1 MAIIING
8 KELAAKVRANLKIE
22 VDGLKEKGIFPKLA
36 VIMVGNDSAS
46 AVYVRNKSKA
56 CNEIGVE
63 FEEFLLPENTTR
75 EELLNLIEELNN
87 RKDVNGILLQ
97 SPIPKHLDIREAFNA
112 IDYKKDVDGFNTKNI
127 GKLALNQEAILPCT
141 VRGIITILDRI
152 GTSYSGKNV
161 VVIGRSKIVGKPIA
175 YALLNRN
182 CTVTVCHSKTQSIE
196 KFTKDADILIVAA
209 GVPGIINGE
218 MVKPGSIVIDVGIN
232 RCNSKII
239 GDVVTGEVA
248 KVASYV
254 TSVPGGVGLT
264 TVLSLAQNLVE
275 ICESRVSFVKN

>member
-1 MAIIING
+1 MIIDV
-8 KELAAKVRANLKIE
+8 KEIVEKE
-22 VDGLKEKGIFPKLA
+22 VEALLPRVSFVKKQGVIPKLA
-36 VIMVGNDSAS
+36 VIMSSNNQASKIYVKNKRKMCEKVGILQEE
-46 AVYVRNKSKA
+46 YIIKA
-56 CNEIGVE
+56 ED
-63 FEEFLLPENTTR
+63 TTR
-75 EELLNLIEELNN
+75 DVVELVEKLNQDESIQGILVQLPLDESLDEEMILQTIEE
-87 RKDVNGILLQ
+87 
-97 SPIPKHLDIREAFNA
+97 
-112 IDYKKDVDGFNTKNI
+112 KKDVDGFNTRNI

-161 VVIGRSKIVGKPIA
+161 VVIGRSKIVGKPIS

-239 GDVVTGEVA
+239 GDVVTDEVA
-248 KVASYV
+248 KVSSYV

>member
-1 MAIIING
+1 MIIDV
-8 KELAAKVRANLKIE
+8 KEIVEKE
-22 VDGLKEKGIFPKLA
+22 VEALLPRVSFVKKQGVIPKLA
-36 VIMVGNDSAS
+36 VIMSINNQASKIYVKNKRKMCEKVGILQEE
-46 AVYVRNKSKA
+46 YIIKA
-56 CNEIGVE
+56 ED
-63 FEEFLLPENTTR
+63 TTR
-75 EELLNLIEELNN
+75 DVVELVEKLNQDESIQGILVQLPLDESLDEEMILQTIEE
-87 RKDVNGILLQ
+87 
-97 SPIPKHLDIREAFNA
+97 
-112 IDYKKDVDGFNTKNI
+112 KKDVDGFNTKNI

-161 VVIGRSKIVGKPIA
+161 VVIGRSKIVGKPIS

-239 GDVVTGEVA
+239 GDVVTDEVA

>member
-1 MAIIING
+1 MIIDV
-8 KELAAKVRANLKIE
+8 KEIVEKE
-22 VDGLKEKGIFPKLA
+22 VEALLPRVSFIKKQGVIPKLA
-36 VIMVGNDSAS
+36 VIMSNTNQASKIYVKNKRKMCEKVGILQEE
-46 AVYVRNKSKA
+46 YIIKA
-56 CNEIGVE
+56 ED
-63 FEEFLLPENTTR
+63 TTR
-75 EELLNLIEELNN
+75 DVVELVEKLNQDESIQGILVQLPLDEGLNEEMILQTIEE
-87 RKDVNGILLQ
+87 
-97 SPIPKHLDIREAFNA
+97 
-112 IDYKKDVDGFNTKNI
+112 KKDVDGFNTKNI

-152 GTSYSGKNV
+152 GNSYSGKNA
-161 VVIGRSKIVGKPIA
+161 VVIGRSKIVGKPIS

-209 GVPGIINGE
+209 GVPGLINGE
-218 MVKPGSIVIDVGIN
+218 MVKPGSTVIDVGIN

-239 GDVVTGEVA
+239 GDVVTDEVA
-248 KVASYV
+248 NVASYV

-264 TVLSLAQNLVE
+264 TVLSLVQNLVE

>member
-1 MAIIING
+1 MIIDV
-8 KELAAKVRANLKIE
+8 KEIVEKE
-22 VDGLKEKGIFPKLA
+22 VEALLPRVSFVKKQGVIPKLA
-36 VIMVGNDSAS
+36 VIMSINNQASKIYVKNKRKMCEKVGILQEE
-46 AVYVRNKSKA
+46 YIIKA
-56 CNEIGVE
+56 ED
-63 FEEFLLPENTTR
+63 TTR
-75 EELLNLIEELNN
+75 DVVELVEKLNKDESIQGILVQLPLDESLDEEMILQTIEE
-87 RKDVNGILLQ
+87 
-97 SPIPKHLDIREAFNA
+97 
-112 IDYKKDVDGFNTKNI
+112 KKDVDGFNTKNI

-161 VVIGRSKIVGKPIA
+161 VVIGRSKIVGKPIS

-239 GDVVTGEVA
+239 GDVVTDEVA

>member
-1 MAIIING
+1 MIIDV
-8 KELAAKVRANLKIE
+8 KEIVEKE
-22 VDGLKEKGIFPKLA
+22 VEALLPRVSFVKKQGVIPKLA
-36 VIMVGNDSAS
+36 VIMSINNQSSKIYVKNKRKMCEKVGILQEE
-46 AVYVRNKSKA
+46 YIIKA
-56 CNEIGVE
+56 ED
-63 FEEFLLPENTTR
+63 TTR
-75 EELLNLIEELNN
+75 DVVELVEKLNQDESIQGILVQLPLDESLDEEMILQTIEE
-87 RKDVNGILLQ
+87 
-97 SPIPKHLDIREAFNA
+97 
-112 IDYKKDVDGFNTKNI
+112 KKDVDGFNTRNI

-161 VVIGRSKIVGKPIA
+161 VVIGRSKIVGKPIS

-239 GDVVTGEVA
+239 GDVVTDEVA
-248 KVASYV
+248 KVSSYV

>member
-1 MAIIING
+1 MIIDV
-8 KELAAKVRANLKIE
+8 KEIVEKE
-22 VDGLKEKGIFPKLA
+22 VEALLPRVSFVKKQGVIPKLA
-36 VIMVGNDSAS
+36 VIMSINNQASKIYVKNKRKMCEKVGILQEE
-46 AVYVRNKSKA
+46 YIIKA
-56 CNEIGVE
+56 ED
-63 FEEFLLPENTTR
+63 TTR
-75 EELLNLIEELNN
+75 DVVELLEKLNQDESIQGILVQLPLDESLDEEMILQTIEE
-87 RKDVNGILLQ
+87 
-97 SPIPKHLDIREAFNA
+97 
-112 IDYKKDVDGFNTKNI
+112 KKDVDGFNTRNI

-161 VVIGRSKIVGKPIA
+161 VVIGRSKIVGKPIS

-239 GDVVTGEVA
+239 GDVVTDEVA
-248 KVASYV
+248 KVSSYV

>member
-1 MAIIING
+1 MIIDV
-8 KELAAKVRANLKIE
+8 KEIVEKE
-22 VDGLKEKGIFPKLA
+22 VEALLPRVSFVKKQGVIPKLA
-36 VIMVGNDSAS
+36 VIMSINNQASKIYVKNKRKMCEKVGILQEE
-46 AVYVRNKSKA
+46 YIIKA
-56 CNEIGVE
+56 ED
-63 FEEFLLPENTTR
+63 TTR
-75 EELLNLIEELNN
+75 DVVELVEKLNQDESIQGILVQLPLDESLDEEMILQTIEE
-87 RKDVNGILLQ
+87 
-97 SPIPKHLDIREAFNA
+97 
-112 IDYKKDVDGFNTKNI
+112 KKDVDGFNTRNI

-161 VVIGRSKIVGKPIA
+161 VVICRSKIVGKPIS

-239 GDVVTGEVA
+239 GDVVTDEVA
-248 KVASYV
+248 KVSSYV

>member
-1 MAIIING
+1 MIIDV
-8 KELAAKVRANLKIE
+8 KEIVEKE
-22 VDGLKEKGIFPKLA
+22 VEALLPRVSFVKKQGVIPKLA
-36 VIMVGNDSAS
+36 VIMSINNQASKIYVKNKRKMCEKVGILQEE
-46 AVYVRNKSKA
+46 YIIKA
-56 CNEIGVE
+56 ED
-63 FEEFLLPENTTR
+63 TTR
-75 EELLNLIEELNN
+75 DVVELVEKLNQDESIQGILVQLPLDESLDEEMILQTIEE
-87 RKDVNGILLQ
+87 
-97 SPIPKHLDIREAFNA
+97 
-112 IDYKKDVDGFNTKNI
+112 KKDVDGFNTKNI

-161 VVIGRSKIVGKPIA
+161 VVIGRSKIVGKPIS

-232 RCNSKII
+232 RCNSKIS
-239 GDVVTGEVA
+239 GDVVTDEVA

>member
-1 MAIIING
+1 MIIDV
-8 KELAAKVRANLKIE
+8 KEIVEKE
-22 VDGLKEKGIFPKLA
+22 VEALLPRVSFIKKQGVIPKLA
-36 VIMVGNDSAS
+36 VIMSNTNQASKIYVKNKRKMCEKVGILQEE
-46 AVYVRNKSKA
+46 YIIKA
-56 CNEIGVE
+56 ED
-63 FEEFLLPENTTR
+63 TTR
-75 EELLNLIEELNN
+75 DVVELVEKLNQDESIQGILVQLPLDEGLNEEMILQTIEE
-87 RKDVNGILLQ
+87 
-97 SPIPKHLDIREAFNA
+97 
-112 IDYKKDVDGFNTKNI
+112 KKDVDGFNTKNI
-127 GKLALNQEAILPCT
+127 GKLALNQEDILPCT
-141 VRGIITILDRI
+141 VRGIFTILDII

-161 VVIGRSKIVGKPIA
+161 VVIGRSKIVGKPIS

-239 GDVVTGEVA
+239 GDVVTDEVA

>member
-1 MAIIING
+1 MIIDV
-8 KELAAKVRANLKIE
+8 KEIVEKE
-22 VDGLKEKGIFPKLA
+22 VEALLPRVSFVKNQGVIPKLA
-36 VIMVGNDSAS
+36 VIMSDNNQASKIYVKNKRKMCEKVGILQEE
-46 AVYVRNKSKA
+46 YIIKA
-56 CNEIGVE
+56 ED
-63 FEEFLLPENTTR
+63 TTR
-75 EELLNLIEELNN
+75 DVVELVEKLNQDESIQGILVQLPLDESLDEEMILQTIEE
-87 RKDVNGILLQ
+87 
-97 SPIPKHLDIREAFNA
+97 
-112 IDYKKDVDGFNTKNI
+112 KKDVDGFNTKNI
-127 GKLALNQEAILPCT
+127 GKLALNQDAILPCT

-161 VVIGRSKIVGKPIA
+161 VVIGRSKIVGKPIS

-239 GDVVTGEVA
+239 GDVVTDEVA

>member
-1 MAIIING
+1 MIIDV
-8 KELAAKVRANLKIE
+8 KEIVEKE
-22 VDGLKEKGIFPKLA
+22 VEALLPRVSFVKKQGVIPKLA
-36 VIMVGNDSAS
+36 VIMSINNQASKIYVKNKRKMCEKVG
-46 AVYVRNKSKA
+46 
-56 CNEIGVE
+56 ILQ
-63 FEEFLLPENTTR
+63 EEYIINAEDTTR
-75 EELLNLIEELNN
+75 DVVELVEKLNQDESIQGILVQLPLDESLDEEMILQTIEE
-87 RKDVNGILLQ
+87 
-97 SPIPKHLDIREAFNA
+97 
-112 IDYKKDVDGFNTKNI
+112 KKDVDGFNTKNI

-161 VVIGRSKIVGKPIA
+161 VVIGRSKIVGKPIS

-239 GDVVTGEVA
+239 GDVVTDEVA

>member
-1 MAIIING
+1 MIIDV
-8 KELAAKVRANLKIE
+8 KEIVEKE
-22 VDGLKEKGIFPKLA
+22 VEALLPRVSFVKKQGVIPKLA
-36 VIMVGNDSAS
+36 VIMSINNQASKIYVKNKRKMCEKVGILQEE
-46 AVYVRNKSKA
+46 YIIKA
-56 CNEIGVE
+56 ED
-63 FEEFLLPENTTR
+63 TTR
-75 EELLNLIEELNN
+75 DVVELVEKLNQDESIQGILVQLPLDESLDEEMILQTIEE
-87 RKDVNGILLQ
+87 
-97 SPIPKHLDIREAFNA
+97 
-112 IDYKKDVDGFNTKNI
+112 KKDVDGFNTKNI

-161 VVIGRSKIVGKPIA
+161 VVIGRSKIVGKPIS

-239 GDVVTGEVA
+239 GDVVTDEVA

-275 ICESRVSFVKN
+275 ICESRISFVKN

>member
-1 MAIIING
+1 MIIDV
-8 KELAAKVRANLKIE
+8 KEIVEKE
-22 VDGLKEKGIFPKLA
+22 VEALLPRVSFVKKQGVIPKLA
-36 VIMVGNDSAS
+36 VIMSINNQASKIYVKNKRKMCEKVGILQEE
-46 AVYVRNKSKA
+46 YIIKA
-56 CNEIGVE
+56 ED
-63 FEEFLLPENTTR
+63 TTR
-75 EELLNLIEELNN
+75 DVVELVEKLNQDESIQGILVQLPLDESLDEEMILQTIEE
-87 RKDVNGILLQ
+87 
-97 SPIPKHLDIREAFNA
+97 
-112 IDYKKDVDGFNTKNI
+112 KKDVDGFNTKNI

-161 VVIGRSKIVGKPIA
+161 VVIGRSKIVGKPIS

-239 GDVVTGEVA
+239 GDVVTDEVA

-264 TVLSLAQNLVE
+264 TVMSLAQNLVE

>member
-1 MAIIING
+1 MIIDV
-8 KELAAKVRANLKIE
+8 KEIVEKE
-22 VDGLKEKGIFPKLA
+22 VEALLPRVSFVKKQGVIPKLA
-36 VIMVGNDSAS
+36 VIMSINNQASKIYVKNKRKMCEKVGILQEE
-46 AVYVRNKSKA
+46 YIIKA
-56 CNEIGVE
+56 ED
-63 FEEFLLPENTTR
+63 TTR
-75 EELLNLIEELNN
+75 DVVELVEKLNQDESIQGILVQLPLDESLDEEMILQTIEE
-87 RKDVNGILLQ
+87 
-97 SPIPKHLDIREAFNA
+97 
-112 IDYKKDVDGFNTKNI
+112 KKDVDGFNTRNI

-161 VVIGRSKIVGKPIA
+161 VVIGRSKIVGKPIS

-239 GDVVTGEVA
+239 GDVVTDEVA
-248 KVASYV
+248 KVSSYV

-264 TVLSLAQNLVE
+264 TVLSLAQNLIE

>member
-1 MAIIING
+1 MIIDV
-8 KELAAKVRANLKIE
+8 KEIVEKE
-22 VDGLKEKGIFPKLA
+22 VEALLPRVSFIKKQGVIPKLA
-36 VIMVGNDSAS
+36 VIMSNTNQASKIYVKNKRKMCEKVGILQEE
-46 AVYVRNKSKA
+46 YIIKA
-56 CNEIGVE
+56 ED
-63 FEEFLLPENTTR
+63 TTR
-75 EELLNLIEELNN
+75 DVVELVEKLNQDESIQGILVQLPLDEGLNEEMILQTIEE
-87 RKDVNGILLQ
+87 
-97 SPIPKHLDIREAFNA
+97 
-112 IDYKKDVDGFNTKNI
+112 KKDVDGFNTKNI

-152 GTSYSGKNV
+152 GTSYSGKNA
-161 VVIGRSKIVGKPIA
+161 VVIGRSKIVGKPIS

-209 GVPGIINGE
+209 GVPGLINGE
-218 MVKPGSIVIDVGIN
+218 MVKPGSTVIDVGIN

-239 GDVVTGEVA
+239 GDVVTDEVA
-248 KVASYV
+248 NVASYV

-264 TVLSLAQNLVE
+264 TVLSLVQNLVE

>member
-1 MAIIING
+1 MIIDV
-8 KELAAKVRANLKIE
+8 KEIVEKE
-22 VDGLKEKGIFPKLA
+22 VEALLPRVSFVKKQGVIPKLA
-36 VIMVGNDSAS
+36 VIMSINNQASKIYVKNKRKMCEKVGILQEE
-46 AVYVRNKSKA
+46 YIIKA
-56 CNEIGVE
+56 ED
-63 FEEFLLPENTTR
+63 TTR
-75 EELLNLIEELNN
+75 DVVELVEKLNQDESIQGILVQLPLDESLDEEMILQTIEE
-87 RKDVNGILLQ
+87 
-97 SPIPKHLDIREAFNA
+97 
-112 IDYKKDVDGFNTKNI
+112 KKDVDGFNTRNI

-161 VVIGRSKIVGKPIA
+161 VVIGRSKIVGKPIS

-239 GDVVTGEVA
+239 GDVVTDEVA

>member
-1 MAIIING
+1 MIIDV
-8 KELAAKVRANLKIE
+8 KEIVEKE
-22 VDGLKEKGIFPKLA
+22 VEALLPRVSFVKKQGVIPKLA
-36 VIMVGNDSAS
+36 VIMSINNQASKIYVKNKRKMCEKVGILQEE
-46 AVYVRNKSKA
+46 YIIKA
-56 CNEIGVE
+56 ED
-63 FEEFLLPENTTR
+63 TTR
-75 EELLNLIEELNN
+75 DVVELVEKLNQDESIQGILVQLPLDESLDEEMILQTIEE
-87 RKDVNGILLQ
+87 
-97 SPIPKHLDIREAFNA
+97 
-112 IDYKKDVDGFNTKNI
+112 KKDVDGFNTRNI

-161 VVIGRSKIVGKPIA
+161 VVIGRSKIVGKPIS

-196 KFTKDADILIVAA
+196 KFTKDAGILIVAA

-239 GDVVTGEVA
+239 GDVVTDEVA
-248 KVASYV
+248 KVSSYV

>member
-1 MAIIING
+1 MTIDV
-8 KELAAKVRANLKIE
+8 KEIVEKE
-22 VDGLKEKGIFPKLA
+22 VEALLPRVSFVKKQGVIPKLA
-36 VIMVGNDSAS
+36 VIMSINNQASKIYVKNKRKMCEKVGILQEE
-46 AVYVRNKSKA
+46 YIIKA
-56 CNEIGVE
+56 ED
-63 FEEFLLPENTTR
+63 TTR
-75 EELLNLIEELNN
+75 DVVELVEKLNQDESIQGILVQLPLDESLDEEMILQTIEE
-87 RKDVNGILLQ
+87 
-97 SPIPKHLDIREAFNA
+97 
-112 IDYKKDVDGFNTKNI
+112 KKDVDGFNTRNI

-161 VVIGRSKIVGKPIA
+161 VVIGRSKIVGKPIS

-239 GDVVTGEVA
+239 GDVVTDEVA
-248 KVASYV
+248 KVSSYV

>member
-1 MAIIING
+1 MI
-8 KELAAKVRANLKIE
+8 LQ
-22 VDGLKEKGIFPKLA
+22 
-36 VIMVGNDSAS
+36 
-46 AVYVRNKSKA
+46 
-56 CNEIGVE
+56 
-63 FEEFLLPENTTR
+63 T
-75 EELLNLIEELNN
+75 IEE
-87 RKDVNGILLQ
+87 
-97 SPIPKHLDIREAFNA
+97 
-112 IDYKKDVDGFNTKNI
+112 KKDVDGFNTKNI

-161 VVIGRSKIVGKPIA
+161 VVIGRSKIVGKPIS

-239 GDVVTGEVA
+239 GDVVTDEVA

>member
-1 MAIIING
+1 MIIDV
-8 KELAAKVRANLKIE
+8 KEIVEKE
-22 VDGLKEKGIFPKLA
+22 VEALLPRVSFIKKQGVIPKLA
-36 VIMVGNDSAS
+36 VIMSNSNQASKIYVKNKRKMCEKVGILQEE
-46 AVYVRNKSKA
+46 YIIKA
-56 CNEIGVE
+56 ED
-63 FEEFLLPENTTR
+63 TTR
-75 EELLNLIEELNN
+75 DVVELVEKLNQDESIQGILVQLPLDEGLNEEMILQTIEE
-87 RKDVNGILLQ
+87 
-97 SPIPKHLDIREAFNA
+97 
-112 IDYKKDVDGFNTKNI
+112 KKDVDGFNTKNI

-161 VVIGRSKIVGKPIA
+161 VVIGRSKIVGKPIS

-182 CTVTVCHSKTQSIE
+182 CTVTVCHSRTQSIE

-209 GVPGIINGE
+209 GVPGLINGE
-218 MVKPGSIVIDVGIN
+218 MVKPGSTVIDVGIN

-239 GDVVTGEVA
+239 GDVVTDEVA
-248 KVASYV
+248 NVASYV

-264 TVLSLAQNLVE
+264 TVLSLVQNLVE

>member
-1 MAIIING
+1 MIIDV
-8 KELAAKVRANLKIE
+8 KEIVEKE
-22 VDGLKEKGIFPKLA
+22 VEALLPRVSFVKNQGVIPKLA
-36 VIMVGNDSAS
+36 VIMSDNNQASKIYVKNKRKMCEKVGILQEE
-46 AVYVRNKSKA
+46 YIIKA
-56 CNEIGVE
+56 ED
-63 FEEFLLPENTTR
+63 TTR
-75 EELLNLIEELNN
+75 DVVELVEKLNQDESIQGILVQLPLDESLDEEMILQTIEE
-87 RKDVNGILLQ
+87 
-97 SPIPKHLDIREAFNA
+97 
-112 IDYKKDVDGFNTKNI
+112 KKDVDGFNTKNI

-152 GTSYSGKNV
+152 GTSYSGKNAV
-161 VVIGRSKIVGKPIA
+161 IIGRSKIVGKPIS

-196 KFTKDADILIVAA
+196 KFTKYADILIVAA
-209 GVPGIINGE
+209 GVPGLIKGE

-239 GDVVTGEVA
+239 GDVVTDEVA

>member
-1 MAIIING
+1 MIIDV
-8 KELAAKVRANLKIE
+8 KEIVEKE
-22 VDGLKEKGIFPKLA
+22 VEALLPRVSFVKKQGVIPKLA
-36 VIMVGNDSAS
+36 VIMSINNQASKIYVKNKRKMCEKVGILQEE
-46 AVYVRNKSKA
+46 YIIKA
-56 CNEIGVE
+56 ED
-63 FEEFLLPENTTR
+63 TTR
-75 EELLNLIEELNN
+75 DVVELIEKLNQ
-87 RKDVNGILLQ
+87 DESIQGILVQLPLDESLDEEMILQ
-97 SPIPKHLDIREAFNA
+97 TIEE
-112 IDYKKDVDGFNTKNI
+112 KKDVDGFNTKNI

-161 VVIGRSKIVGKPIA
+161 VVIGRSKIVGKPIS

-232 RCNSKII
+232 RCNSKIS
-239 GDVVTGEVA
+239 GDVVTDEVA

>member
-1 MAIIING
+1 MIIDV
-8 KELAAKVRANLKIE
+8 KEIVEKE
-22 VDGLKEKGIFPKLA
+22 VEALLPRVSFIKKQGVIPKLA
-36 VIMVGNDSAS
+36 VIMSNTNQASKIYVKNKRKMCEKVGILQEE
-46 AVYVRNKSKA
+46 YIIKA
-56 CNEIGVE
+56 ED
-63 FEEFLLPENTTR
+63 TTR
-75 EELLNLIEELNN
+75 DVVELVEKLNQDESIQGILVQLPLDEGLNEEMILQTIEE
-87 RKDVNGILLQ
+87 
-97 SPIPKHLDIREAFNA
+97 
-112 IDYKKDVDGFNTKNI
+112 KKDVDGFNTKNI

-161 VVIGRSKIVGKPIA
+161 VVIGRSKIVGKPIS

-239 GDVVTGEVA
+239 GDVVTDEVA

>member
-1 MAIIING
+1 MIIDV
-8 KELAAKVRANLKIE
+8 KEIVEKE
-22 VDGLKEKGIFPKLA
+22 VEALLPRVSFIKKQGVIPKLA
-36 VIMVGNDSAS
+36 VIMSNNNQASKIYVKNKRKMCEKVGILQEE
-46 AVYVRNKSKA
+46 YIIKA
-56 CNEIGVE
+56 ED
-63 FEEFLLPENTTR
+63 TTR
-75 EELLNLIEELNN
+75 DVVELVEKLNQDESIQGILVQLPLDEGLNEEMILQTIEE
-87 RKDVNGILLQ
+87 
-97 SPIPKHLDIREAFNA
+97 
-112 IDYKKDVDGFNTKNI
+112 KKDVDGFNAKNI

-161 VVIGRSKIVGKPIA
+161 VVIGRSKIVGKPIS

-182 CTVTVCHSKTQSIE
+182 CTVTVCHSRTQSIE

-209 GVPGIINGE
+209 GVPGLINGE
-218 MVKPGSIVIDVGIN
+218 MVKPGSTVIDVGIN

-239 GDVVTGEVA
+239 GDVVTDEVA
-248 KVASYV
+248 NVASYV

>member
-1 MAIIING
+1 MIIDV
-8 KELAAKVRANLKIE
+8 KEIVEKE
-22 VDGLKEKGIFPKLA
+22 VEALLPRVSFVKKQGVIPKLA
-36 VIMVGNDSAS
+36 VIMSINNQASKIYVKNKRKMCEKVGILQEE
-46 AVYVRNKSKA
+46 YIIKA
-56 CNEIGVE
+56 ED
-63 FEEFLLPENTTR
+63 TTR
-75 EELLNLIEELNN
+75 DVVELVEKLNQDESIQGILVQLPLDESLDEEMILQTIEE
-87 RKDVNGILLQ
+87 
-97 SPIPKHLDIREAFNA
+97 
-112 IDYKKDVDGFNTKNI
+112 KKDVDGFNARNI

-161 VVIGRSKIVGKPIA
+161 VVIGRSKIVGKPIS

-239 GDVVTGEVA
+239 GDVVTDEVA
-248 KVASYV
+248 KVSSYV